1 MPQPPKNVETRMALD
16 KTIRHKSELGEAL
29 DVSQPA
35 FTVNSRFGKRIAG
48 SLMPAGSES
57 SPDWPIIAT

>member
-1 MPQPPKNVETRMALD
+1 MALD